1 MNLCHE
7 QLFRI
12 LYYPVAYAH
21 PSHLPEAW
29 CAKKRASQPLLNYW
43 LYQRHP
49 LTAPPETWDASCTS
63 ASVMIKQWHHL
74 PGITHLLGGY
84 LLKSSMS
91 DFNQALFSDPQLLSF
106 IGLPLIH
113 HIDPSPLKHGG
124 YTTQACGARFIL
136 NHYHPIP
143 QALQQRFM
151 LLFPIDIELPK
162 IDVPRTP
169 DCINLFNMAMHYANS
184 FPGRVA

>member
-7 QLFRI
+7 QLFHI
-12 LYYPVAYAH
+12 LYHPVAYAH

-29 CAKKRASQPLLNYW
+29 RAKERASQPLLNYW
-43 LYQRHP
+43 LYQRYQ

-63 ASVMIKQWHHL
+63 AAVMIKQWHHM
-74 PGITHLLGGY
+74 PDIAHLLGGY

-91 DFNQALFSDPQLLSF
+91 DLNQALFSDPQLLSF
-106 IGLPLIH
+106 IALPLIH
-113 HIDPSPLKHGG
+113 HVDPSPLKQGG

-136 NHYHPIP
+136 NHCHPIP

-151 LLFPIDIELPK
+151 LLFPIDIELPN
-162 IDVPRTP
+162 IDAQPTP
-169 DCINLFNMAMHYANS
+169 DHINLFNMATHYANS
-184 FPGRVA
+184 FPGRTA

>member
-12 LYYPVAYAH
+12 LYHPVAYAH
-21 PSHLPEAW
+21 SSHLPEAW
-29 CAKKRASQPLLNYW
+29 RARERASQPLLNYW
-43 LYQRHP
+43 LYQRYS
-49 LTAPPETWDASCTS
+49 LTAPLETWEASCTP
-63 ASVMIKQWHHL
+63 ASVMITQWHHL
-74 PGITHLLGGY
+74 PDIAHLLGGY

-91 DFNQALFSDPQLLSF
+91 DLNKALFSDAQLLSF
-106 IGLPLIH
+106 IGLPLTH
-113 HIDPSPLKHGG
+113 HVDPIPLKQGG

-136 NHYHPIP
+136 NHCHPIP

-169 DCINLFNMAMHYANS
+169 DHINLFNMAMHYANS
-184 FPGRVA
+184 FPGKVA